1 MQLSSADKKILLTLY
16 QRSDNINVY
25 EFHERFSF
33 SPAQLSRFTRRF
45 QELDIIEYSNETIK
59 LTEHGKAWIL
69 NNRKEIFLTPTKKT
83 WARIP
88 REWQNT
94 KRFDD
99 IMLDASVLK
108 RTK

>member
-1 MQLSSADKKILLTLY
+1 MRLSSADKKILLILY
-16 QRSDNINVY
+16 QIPGNVNVY
-25 EFHERFSF
+25 EFHKRFSF

-69 NNRKEIFLTPTKKT
+69 NNRKEIFLTPPKKPWVEIPHEWKNTKK
-83 WARIP
+83 
-88 REWQNT
+88 
-94 KRFDD
+94 FDD

-108 RTK
+108 KTK